1 MLQATAKAALEHDV
15 RNPGSHMSIEQEI
28 MAWDG
33 KSADDIRVVYKAY
46 REQPGF
52 ADTIINLTDDEHYQ
66 KGATWLLKAWLESGN
81 KLKKSQIAKIYG
93 LLNKLRHWEAKLHL
107 LQCIPFMPIETTDRK
122 SIDTF
127 LRATLTDANKFVR
140 AWSYNGFYELAA
152 QHPEYK
158 EEVKKFF
165 EMAMRVE
172 APSVKARI
180 RIIMKKGF

>member
-1 MLQATAKAALEHDV
+1 
-15 RNPGSHMSIEQEI
+15 MSIEQEI
-28 MAWDG
+28 VAWDG
-33 KSADDIRVVYKAY
+33 KSADDIRGVYKAY

-52 ADTIINLTDDEHYQ
+52 ADTIINFTDHEPYQ

-81 KLKKSQIAKIYG
+81 KLEISQIAKIYG

-122 SIDTF
+122 NIDT
-127 LRATLTDANKFVR
+127 FVR

-165 EMAMRVE
+165 EMAMRDE